1 MFKRSL
7 KIIIIIFIA
16 ISISTC
22 IVSEKESQDN
32 IDLRDYFIPYHTT
45 FVENIWYN
53 RFGFIKSRENKTV
66 YNPGFKKEVLENEYR
81 YYYSDSY
88 YIAARRDDIIEN
100 YKIRNDKG
108 EEIGKYRLILL
119 RKPIQDSNSWKTGL
133 IIFNDNATQKDKNK
147 YHNITDA
154 ISQIN
159 ILKTNA
165 NIKVDNN
172 LIHNC
177 ISVELTTKSLDK
189 FRMIYINDINDRI
202 YYCKGRGEVRRESYK
217 DSILGKRLVYQTNR
231 LQLME

>member
-1 MFKRSL
+1 MFKNSP

-22 IVSEKESQDN
+22 FTSEKESQDN
-32 IDLRDYFIPYHTT
+32 IDLRDYFILYHTT

-53 RFGFIKSRENKTV
+53 RFGFIKSRENKTI
-66 YNPGFKKEVLENEYR
+66 YNPRFKKDVLENEYR
-81 YYYSDSY
+81 YNYSDSY
-88 YIAARRDDIIEN
+88 YIATRRDDIIEN
-100 YKIRNDKG
+100 YKIINDKG

-119 RKPIQDSNSWKTGL
+119 KKPIENGNSWKTGL
-133 IIFNDNATQKDKNK
+133 MTFNDNATQKDKNK
-147 YHNITDA
+147 YRTISDA
-154 ISQIN
+154 ISQIK

-165 NIKVDNN
+165 NIMVDNN
-172 LIHNC
+172 SIDNC
-177 ISVELTTKSLDK
+177 ILVELTAKSLDR

-231 LQLME
+231 LQVMK